1 MGNQRGFPFFIVPLH
16 GISLSSKKKKQQH
29 ENRITQ
35 TIG

>member
-16 GISLSSKKKKQQH
+16 GISLSSKKKQQH